1 MFNSLSA
8 NDRLAAIA
16 AIIVTITGIVSLFWR
31 WGALMFVPTLAALA
45 VLFIIFQA
53 RLAPNVKLPM
63 PRGVLLLGLGA
74 IAALVWILVMFQWLG
89 YITDNLA
96 TIDTIQFL
104 VGLVA
109 SVVLAF
115 AGWRAYQADSGT
127 STASPPAPPA
137 PPPAAP
143 PPAEP
148 PSA

>member
-1 MFNSLSA
+1 MFSALSA
-8 NDRLAAIA
+8 NDRLAAMA
-16 AIIVTITGIVSLFWR
+16 AIIVAVTGIVSLFWR

-63 PRGVLLLGLGA
+63 TRGVLLLGLGG
-74 IAALVWILVMFQWLG
+74 IAALVWLLVMFQWLD

-109 SVVLAF
+109 AVVLAF
-115 AGWRAYQADSGT
+115 AGWRAYLADSGT
-127 STASPPAPPA
+127 AAVAPPA
-137 PPPAAP
+137 PPAAP
-143 PPAEP
+143 PPTEP